1 MAYDKDEILGKCLKA
16 IEEHELCFFDEISLF
31 VQPDL
36 STLYLWKFNELEEIK
51 NGLNKHKLAAKRKLK
66 RNWQRDDA
74 APVLQ
79 LAVYKLMSND
89 EEFNKLTTS
98 KSDVKAD
105 VNLPQLKQVIIT
117 PNGSTEQSDMADAQS
132 V

>member
-1 MAYDKDEILGKCLKA
+1 MAYDKDEILKKCLEA
-16 IEEHELCFFDEISLF
+16 INEHDLCFFDEISLF
-31 VQPDL
+31 VEPTIK
-36 STLYLWKFNELEEIK
+36 TLYDWDFHESEDIK
-51 NGLNKHKLAAKRKLK
+51 NQLNKNKLAAKRKLK

-89 EEFNKLTTS
+89 EEFSKLTTS

-105 VNLPQLKQVIIT
+105 VSIPELRPVIISKD
-117 PNGSTEQSDMADAQS
+117 GKTE
-132 V
+132 

>member
-1 MAYDKDEILGKCLKA
+1 MAYDKDEILQKCLEA
-16 IEEHELCFFDEISLF
+16 INEHDLCFFDEVSLF

-36 STLYLWKFNELEEIK
+36 STLYLWKFNELEQIK
-51 NGLNKHKLAAKRKLK
+51 NSLNKNKLAAKRKLK

-105 VNLPQLKQVIIT
+105 VSIPELRPVIISKD
-117 PNGSTEQSDMADAQS
+117 GKTE
-132 V
+132 